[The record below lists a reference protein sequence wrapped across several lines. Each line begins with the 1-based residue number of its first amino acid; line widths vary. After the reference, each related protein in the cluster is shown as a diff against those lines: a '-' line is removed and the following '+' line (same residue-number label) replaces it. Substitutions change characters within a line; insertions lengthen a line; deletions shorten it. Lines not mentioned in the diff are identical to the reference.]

1 MKLFTLVTLLW
12 NTNTIDVTGEW
23 TLKYKTF
30 GKKVE
35 KELAIQVLQSGLL
48 GRSSNSEFAMYMDDT
63 RISWEMEVPGV
74 RNLVNAEFK
83 GELLNNKKMSG
94 VVMLLEYPMNGRVV
108 KWTAERKESGE
119 IKDGKQ

>member
-63 RISWEMEVPGV
+63 LDEMY
-74 RNLVNAEFK
+74 R
-83 GELLNNKKMSG
+83 LNSLFDRLHGDDQMGN
-94 VVMLLEYPMNGRVV
+94 E
-108 KWTAERKESGE
+108 A
-119 IKDGKQ
+119 